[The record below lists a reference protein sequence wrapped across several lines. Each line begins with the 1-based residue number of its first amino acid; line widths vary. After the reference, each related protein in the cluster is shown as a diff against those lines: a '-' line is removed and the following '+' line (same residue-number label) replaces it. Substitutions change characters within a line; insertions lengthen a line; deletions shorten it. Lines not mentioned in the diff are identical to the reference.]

1 MVILLVPLCYV
12 GLGVTVILLVPLC
25 YVDLGVTVINRAF
38 VLSVIGAGYDTL
50 PQSVHA
56 NRNYMCEVIMMQAV
70 TSAGT
75 GASAGEQN
83 WNLGIEIF
91 WGYLQVM
98 CVYIYIYN
106 VIINHVKNEGRS
118 YVCAGWVKQFWTAPC
133 TQQSELHVTLH
144 TTFWTARYPA
154 HNTIND
160 VRYMQYNG

>member
-1 MVILLVPLCYV
+1 MVILLVPLCYVGLGVTVILLVPLCYVDLGVTVILLVPLCYV

-91 WGYLQVM
+91 
-98 CVYIYIYN
+98 
-106 VIINHVKNEGRS
+106 
-118 YVCAGWVKQFWTAPC
+118 
-133 TQQSELHVTLH
+133 
-144 TTFWTARYPA
+144 
-154 HNTIND
+154 
-160 VRYMQYNG
+160 